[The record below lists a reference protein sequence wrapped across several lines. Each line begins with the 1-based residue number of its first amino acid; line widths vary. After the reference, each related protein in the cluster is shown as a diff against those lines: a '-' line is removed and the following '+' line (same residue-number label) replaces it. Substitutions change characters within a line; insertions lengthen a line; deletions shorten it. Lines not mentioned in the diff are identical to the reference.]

1 MEFLVQMKM
10 EMTVVLV
17 VVHQVVDLLE
27 MVVMDRSGHLMLQVI
42 LEKWKYTVI
51 TAEDGSDAWRKINS
65 GDHIQIAVLDWEMP
79 EMDGFELM
87 RQMRE
92 FNPTI
97 PIIVV
102 SGKTTSGIEA
112 DVLSSGASY
121 FLAKPVDT
129 NDLIKTIYR
138 TIHHRVS
145 DLGA

>member
-1 MEFLVQMKM
+1 MTSVLIADDDEDIRELFDDELMESGFDVYLAHNGVEAM
-10 EMTVVLV
+10 EMLRTFVPEVVLV
-17 VVHQVVDLLE
+17 DL
-27 MVVMDRSGHLMLQVI
+27 
-42 LEKWKYTVI
+42 K
-51 TAEDGSDAWRKINS
+51 
-65 GDHIQIAVLDWEMP
+65 MP

-129 NDLIKTIYR
+129 NDLIKTMLSKCHCSHKKFC
-138 TIHHRVS
+138 TAS
-145 DLGA
+145 KFAEQT

>member
-1 MEFLVQMKM
+1 MTSVLIADDDEDIRELFDDELMESGFDVYLAHNGVEAM
-10 EMTVVLV
+10 EMLRTFVPEVVLV
-17 VVHQVVDLLE
+17 DL
-27 MVVMDRSGHLMLQVI
+27 
-42 LEKWKYTVI
+42 K
-51 TAEDGSDAWRKINS
+51 
-65 GDHIQIAVLDWEMP
+65 MP

>member
-1 MEFLVQMKM
+1 MTSVLIADDDEDIRELFDDELMESGFDVYLAHNGVEAM
-10 EMTVVLV
+10 EMLRTFVPEVVLV
-17 VVHQVVDLLE
+17 DL
-27 MVVMDRSGHLMLQVI
+27 
-42 LEKWKYTVI
+42 K
-51 TAEDGSDAWRKINS
+51 
-65 GDHIQIAVLDWEMP
+65 MP

-112 DVLSSGASY
+112 DVLNSGASY

-129 NDLIKTIYR
+129 NDLIKTIHR